1 MTLDEIKKTSW
12 QDIFGYMEY
21 DLIEFIEDELASEFN
36 KGDFEDNDHDFRR
49 TLYAI
54 GRIDSDLDNLSEAI
68 KRTDLPKATWHCVT
82 KYGEYHNDWWQDWW
96 DEDEI
101 EEEDTTEFVID
112 CIKTYVSDHLSDLT
126 SDDAFYR
133 FLAE

>member
-36 KGDFEDNDHDFRR
+36 KGDFEDNDHDFSQ

-101 EEEDTTEFVID
+101 EEEDTTE
-112 CIKTYVSDHLSDLT
+112 
-126 SDDAFYR
+126 DDAFYR